1 VSPSKSTDTSAEL
14 PVRNLDEAADRLL
27 EQVAVARTGRS
38 ALSLLAGPAT
48 PLKQTLLALRGGA
61 RLEEHESPGASTLQV
76 LRGRVRV
83 VAGDQAWQLRQGDH
97 LKLPDERH
105 RLDGVE
111 DAVILLTVAMSG

>member
-1 VSPSKSTDTSAEL
+1 MNERPTRARSFQRWICAESRQDCAQ
-14 PVRNLDEAADRLL
+14 PGSS
-27 EQVAVARTGRS
+27 RT
-38 ALSLLAGPAT
+38 P
-48 PLKQTLLALRGGA
+48 QTLLALRGGA
-61 RLEEHESPGASTLQV
+61 RPEEHESPGASTLQV